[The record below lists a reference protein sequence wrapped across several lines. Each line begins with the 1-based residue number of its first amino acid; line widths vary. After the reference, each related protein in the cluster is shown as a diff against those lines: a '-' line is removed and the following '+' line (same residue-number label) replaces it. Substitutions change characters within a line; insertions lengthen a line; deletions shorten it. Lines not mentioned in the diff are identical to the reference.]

1 MIKLFEAF
9 SGYGS
14 QHMALKKICNVE
26 SVGISEIDPDVIVSY
41 AAIHHTK
48 RFEELYSK
56 GVKDISQAKIWLKS
70 RNIGFDFSKNKS
82 SIDRMSHDKI
92 NRLVAA
98 CVASKNYGDISLVN
112 KKKLSDSI
120 DIFTYSFPCQDIS
133 VAGKMQ
139 GLSEDSGTRSS
150 LLWQCK
156 EFIEINKPKFLLMEN
171 VKNLVG
177 KKFINDYNLWLEEL
191 EKLGYK
197 NYWKVLNAKDYGVP
211 QNRERVFCV
220 SIREDVDLEYIF
232 PKPIKL
238 GKRLKDALEDNVDDK
253 YYYNNERAN
262 ELIRIIINKYNKKT
276 IIPCDSTLNQPKELE
291 VSNCITARY
300 DAGIQN
306 QRSIGVAIV
315 EPIIE
320 PQQFRLGGIFDD
332 EKGKHQAGS
341 VWDKDGLAPTLDTM
355 QGGWRQP
362 MITDE
367 FKIRKLTPRECWR
380 LMGVSDKDF
389 DQAEKHNSN
398 SSLYKQAGNSIV
410 VDVLEHL
417 FKNLIDNNN

>member
-9 SGYGS
+9 AGYGS
-14 QHMALKKICNVE
+14 QYMALKKICNVE

-92 NRLVAA
+92 NRLVAG

-197 NYWKVLNAKDYGVP
+197 NYWKVLKATDYGV
-211 QNRERVFCV
+211 R
-220 SIREDVDLEYIF
+220 
-232 PKPIKL
+232 
-238 GKRLKDALEDNVDDK
+238 
-253 YYYNNERAN
+253 
-262 ELIRIIINKYNKKT
+262 
-276 IIPCDSTLNQPKELE
+276 
-291 VSNCITARY
+291 
-300 DAGIQN
+300 
-306 QRSIGVAIV
+306 
-315 EPIIE
+315 
-320 PQQFRLGGIFDD
+320 
-332 EKGKHQAGS
+332 
-341 VWDKDGLAPTLDTM
+341 
-355 QGGWRQP
+355 
-362 MITDE
+362 
-367 FKIRKLTPRECWR
+367 
-380 LMGVSDKDF
+380 
-389 DQAEKHNSN
+389 
-398 SSLYKQAGNSIV
+398 
-410 VDVLEHL
+410 
-417 FKNLIDNNN
+417 